1 MTEIELK
8 YGCNPHQTPAGVK
21 VPEASGFRVL
31 SGRPSYINFLD
42 ALGAW
47 QLVRELKAATG
58 KPAAASFKHTSPAGA
73 AVAGSLSDTYKASQF
88 LAGGEL
94 SPVANAYVRA
104 RGGDRMCSFGDVAA
118 VSDVVDLSLARVLF
132 DEVSDLIIAPGFE
145 PDALE
150 LLKSKRQGG
159 YLVFE
164 IDPAY
169 EAPEIE
175 TREVFGFEMRQKR
188 NTAQITPALFAKA
201 GDAAASLPPDVLE
214 TLLVATIALKYTQSN
229 SVCVAY
235 DGQVIGMGAG
245 QQSRVHCTR
254 LACDKAD
261 KWLLMQHPKTLRL
274 QFKRRP
280 AEARKGQHRR
290 LLPAVGPAL
299 RHREG
304 QARRRPRQRAHPH
317 HGPGAR
323 RLGEGLRRHL
333 PLVGRL
339 HPVCRQPRPGGQDQR
354 AVRRPGRR
362 LAARRRGHRGGGA
375 VRHDDGPHGAAAVLA
390 LSDPE
395 TRRPDTRTL
404 PVSASASCVRSHR
417 LSVLQDRL
425 VLRPCQDS
433 PQGCGFPCPPERTG
447 TRLRSTAGVP

>member
-1 MTEIELK
+1 VTEIQLK

-47 QLVRELKAATG
+47 QLVRELRAATG

-73 AVAGSLSDTYKASQF
+73 AVAGSLSDTYRASQF
-88 LAGGEL
+88 LAGTEL
-94 SPVANAYVRA
+94 SPVANAYIRA

-159 YLVFE
+159 YLAFE
-164 IDPAY
+164 IDPGY

-175 TREVFGFEMRQKR
+175 RREVFGFEMQQKR
-188 NTAQITPALFAKA
+188 NTAQITPTLFAQA

-274 QFKRRP
+274 QFKDGLAKP
-280 AEARKGQHRR
+280 EKANIVDYFLLWDQLSDIEKGKLAAGLVNEPIPITAQERADWVKGFSGICLSSDAFIPFADNLDR
-290 LLPAVGPAL
+290 AAKTNVQFVAQAGGSL
-299 RHREG
+299 RDDEVTAAAAQYGMTMVHT
-304 QARRRPRQRAHPH
+304 
-317 HGPGAR
+317 
-323 RLGEGLRRHL
+323 GLRL
-333 PLVGRL
+333 FL
-339 HPVCRQPRPGGQDQR
+339 H
-354 AVRRPGRR
+354 
-362 LAARRRGHRGGGA
+362 
-375 VRHDDGPHGAAAVLA
+375 
-390 LSDPE
+390 
-395 TRRPDTRTL
+395 
-404 PVSASASCVRSHR
+404 
-417 LSVLQDRL
+417 
-425 VLRPCQDS
+425 
-433 PQGCGFPCPPERTG
+433 
-447 TRLRSTAGVP
+447 